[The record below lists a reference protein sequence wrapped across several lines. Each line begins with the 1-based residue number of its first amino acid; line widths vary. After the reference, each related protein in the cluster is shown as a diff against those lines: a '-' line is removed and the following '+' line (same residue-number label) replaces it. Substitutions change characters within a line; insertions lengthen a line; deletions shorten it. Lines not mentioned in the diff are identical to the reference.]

1 MTPTTNSYR
10 SILDQ
15 PESRFPLD
23 LGPRNPKIRKLFH
36 ASLATQWNP
45 VTALDWDSIDVS
57 AYSAEQRQAIRTRWS
72 RRVWGEYGAISE
84 SPALQI
90 RFCHDR
96 LDPDSR
102 LYFSIRSQE
111 ESRHAEISYLLA
123 EKFGGYIDA
132 PASDYQDSVST
143 HGIRRLALDAE
154 KSVESTIAAL
164 VCSAEQVIFN
174 VFKHIA
180 EITTDSAIRL
190 AYQLILRDE
199 ARHCAFGWYFVADRL
214 PHLTP
219 AQRDQVR
226 DAVVTM
232 IEKVELNGYQLA
244 WLAPDSD
251 ASRAQIECDRILWQ
265 AGLGA
270 STEELEKPVLISSIR
285 DIRDRMKREWDI
297 QLPVFHHP
305 KTGEI

>member
-1 MTPTTNSYR
+1 MTATTDSYQ

-23 LGPRNPKIRKLFH
+23 LGPRNPQIRKLFH
-36 ASLATQWNP
+36 ASLASQWNP
-45 VTALDWDSIDVS
+45 ATAIDWDSLDVS
-57 AYSAEQRQAIRTRWS
+57 AYSDEQRLAVRTRWS
-72 RRVWGEYGAISE
+72 RRAWGEYGAISE

-111 ESRHAEISYLLA
+111 ESRHAEISYRLA

-132 PASDYQDSVST
+132 PAPDYQNSVST

-154 KSVESTIAAL
+154 TSVESTVAAL
-164 VCSAEQVIFN
+164 VCSAEQVILN
-174 VFKHIA
+174 VFKHVA
-180 EITTDSAIRL
+180 QITTNPAIRQT
-190 AYQLILRDE
+190 YQLILRDE
-199 ARHCAFGWYFVADRL
+199 ARHCAFGWYFMAGRL
-214 PHLTP
+214 PLLTP
-219 AQRDQVR
+219 AQRSQVR

-270 STEELEKPVLISSIR
+270 SIEELEKPVLISSLR

-297 QLPVFHHP
+297 QLPVFFHP

>member
-1 MTPTTNSYR
+1 MTATTDSYR
-10 SILDQ
+10 SILEQ

-23 LGPRNPKIRKLFH
+23 LGQRNPKIRKLFH
-36 ASLATQWNP
+36 ASLASQWNP
-45 VTALDWDSIDVS
+45 ATAIDWDSLDVS
-57 AYSAEQRQAIRTRWS
+57 TYSPEERLAVRTRWS
-72 RRVWGEYGAISE
+72 RRAWGEYGAISE

-111 ESRHAEISYLLA
+111 ESRHAEISYRLA

-132 PASDYQDSVST
+132 PAPEYKNSVST

-154 KSVESTIAAL
+154 TSVESTVAAL
-164 VCSAEQVIFN
+164 VCSAEQVILN

-180 EITTDSAIRL
+180 QITTNPAIRQ

-199 ARHCAFGWYFVADRL
+199 VRHCAFGWDLMASRL
-214 PHLTP
+214 PLLAA
-219 AQRDQVR
+219 AQRSQVR

-265 AGLGA
+265 SGLGA
-270 STEELEKPVLISSIR
+270 SIEELEKPILISSLR

-297 QLPVFHHP
+297 ELPVFYHP
-305 KTGEI
+305 KTGKI